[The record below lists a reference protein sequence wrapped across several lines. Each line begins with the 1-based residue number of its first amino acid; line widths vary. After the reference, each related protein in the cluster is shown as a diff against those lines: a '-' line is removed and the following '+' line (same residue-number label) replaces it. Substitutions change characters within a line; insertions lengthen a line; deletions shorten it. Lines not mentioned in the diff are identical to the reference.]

1 MFNKK
6 ASLELSIRVIV
17 IVILAM
23 TLLGLGLGFV
33 RNTFS
38 DIGDIREDVT
48 EQIRQQIIGDLV
60 ANDKKLSLTKT
71 EVNINKGDSEIL
83 AVGIRNKEDETLS
96 YKLTFTPQ
104 SAPEGAELN
113 APLSWLQ
120 YSQNVHQLSTSDSD
134 VRNIRLSIPK
144 DAIQG
149 SYFLTFDVKKDPT
162 NEIYAQKDL
171 FIVVRG

>member
-1 MFNKK
+1 MFSKKK

-17 IVILAM
+17 IAVLAM

-38 DIGDIREDVT
+38 DISEIREDVT
-48 EQIRQQIIGDLV
+48 EQARQNIIDDLRT
-60 ANDKKLSLTKT
+60 NDKKLSFSKT
-71 EVNINKGDSEIL
+71 EIKIDKGDSEIL
-83 AVGIRNKEDETLS
+83 TVGIRNKEDEILF
-96 YKLTFTPQ
+96 YKISFTPQ
-104 SAPEGAELN
+104 SGPEGADLN

-120 YSQNVHQLSTSDSD
+120 HTQNVHQLSTSDSD
-134 VRNIRLSIPK
+134 VRNIRLSIPATAK
-144 DAIQG
+144 QG

-171 FIVVRG
+171 FIVVR

>member
-6 ASLELSIRVIV
+6 ASLELSIRAIV
-17 IVILAM
+17 IIILAM

-38 DIGDIREDVT
+38 DISDIREDVT
-48 EQIRQQIIGDLV
+48 EQIRQQIIEDLI
-60 ANDKKLSLTKT
+60 ANDKKLSLTKI
-71 EVNINKGDSEIL
+71 EVNINKGGSEIL
-83 AVGIRNKEDETLS
+83 AAGIRNKEDGTLS

-113 APLSWLQ
+113 APLRWLQ
-120 YSQNVHQLSTSDSD
+120 YNQNVHQLSAYDSD
-134 VRNIRLSIPK
+134 VRNIRLSIPN
-144 DAIQG
+144 DAKKG
-149 SYFLTFDVKKDPT
+149 SYFLTLDVKKDHT
-162 NEIYAQKDL
+162 DEIYAQKDL